1 MINTFST
8 YDWSKRIINHSM
20 MNHCNSETLAIFLST
35 TSQSNKQSMFSKSIS
50 VFLISDFYVEDEG
63 SGNPLPT
70 TMPPTTLPSTDSPA
84 KERVKQFF
92 YKHSFM
98 QFLTTFI
105 MGEFVTI
112 SRRVTTGDI
121 IILVLGSKKYVLQTY
136 SWHHW

>member
-1 MINTFST
+1 MVKLLRFF
-8 YDWSKRIINHSM
+8 YQQ
-20 MNHCNSETLAIFLST
+20 LAKTISSPCF
-35 TSQSNKQSMFSKSIS
+35 QKAFS

-92 YKHSFM
+92 YKHSFT